1 VRLLARAN
9 DLAGFIDQ
17 TFLLLNEEESAS
29 FVITVTEPEEKGR
42 NWPSFGK
49 LIQCLLLLKFLDVFD
64 TILFFM
70 LFAVSHDRGA
80 QVLGHEARAG
90 NLRT

>member
-1 VRLLARAN
+1 MCLLARAN
-9 DLAGFIDQ
+9 DLAGFINQ

-29 FVITVTEPEEKGR
+29 FVITVTEPKEKGR
-42 NWPSFGK
+42 NWPSFSK

-70 LFAVSHDRGA
+70 LFTVSHDRGA